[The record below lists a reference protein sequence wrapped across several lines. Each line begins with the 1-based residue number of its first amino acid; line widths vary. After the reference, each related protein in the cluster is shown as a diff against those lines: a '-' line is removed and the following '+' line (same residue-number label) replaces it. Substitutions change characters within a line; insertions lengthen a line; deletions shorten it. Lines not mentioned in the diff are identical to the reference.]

1 MKRLGLV
8 EVFRAAAREIEAV
21 MHGHSGAARA
31 VPQGAMS
38 GAGGRPNFEALARSG
53 RLQGLRPRP
62 DSRGRAAL
70 SSPPVNLRTRHQA
83 LERAGFPPS
92 PARAPIPL
100 SPEPR
105 TSRASAAAT
114 ASGPG
119 LGGYVAISEPVE
131 IGDVLV
137 TDPKDPTR
145 MKLADVAADA
155 TITGVVSGDP
165 RGNNTLAPA
174 TFRGFVMCKVDASYG
189 EIAEGDFLT
198 SSPTRGHAMRSSCR
212 APGTILGRALE
223 ALPTGRGRIRVQVTR
238 R

>member
-1 MKRLGLV
+1 
-8 EVFRAAAREIEAV
+8 
-21 MHGHSGAARA
+21 
-31 VPQGAMS
+31 
-38 GAGGRPNFEALARSG
+38 
-53 RLQGLRPRP
+53 
-62 DSRGRAAL
+62 
-70 SSPPVNLRTRHQA
+70 
-83 LERAGFPPS
+83 
-92 PARAPIPL
+92 
-100 SPEPR
+100 
-105 TSRASAAAT
+105 
-114 ASGPG
+114 
-119 LGGYVAISEPVE
+119 VAISEPVE

-145 MKLADVAADA
+145 MKLADVAADS

-174 TFRGFVMCKVDASYG
+174 TFRGFVMCKADAAYG